1 MDKIYQLRMK
11 HAAALDELETL
22 YDNAKAF
29 DAKAAEITTLA
40 EQIKRAEKA
49 QNMARSMA
57 KPTGGPDGAD
67 DPNKFK
73 SLGDQLNAIARYY
86 AGGAQD
92 PRLVRAP
99 FGSGETDPASGGF
112 LVDIDFAN
120 TILSRAYDMG
130 EILRRVF
137 KLTISAN
144 SNGIKIPGVD
154 EQSRATGSRW
164 GGVQSYWVG
173 EGDPANQT
181 RPRFRI
187 IELDLKKLMA
197 TWVIT
202 DELLADQNALTGIA
216 NQAFSEEI
224 MFMTEDSI
232 IRGTGAGMPQGI
244 LGATATV
251 TVAAEN
257 GQAPGTFLWENAL
270 KMWANM
276 WARSRQNAVW
286 LINQEIEPQLYQLR
300 QVVGTGGQ
308 PVYLPQGGASGAPY
322 ATLLGRPVIATEYN
336 EAPGT
341 PGDVMLVDLTQ
352 YVLADKNAMQQ
363 MSSIH
368 VRFLTDEMTF
378 RLTYRLDG
386 QPIWH
391 TPLQP
396 YRGAMLRSPFVV
408 LAGR

>member
-11 HAAALDELETL
+11 HAAALDELDAV
-22 YDNAKAF
+22 YDNPRAF
-29 DAKAAEITTLA
+29 DKKAAEISALA
-40 EQIKRAEKA
+40 DQIKRAEAA
-49 QNMARSMA
+49 QNLARGLAS
-57 KPTGGPDGAD
+57 PTSNTENGSKWK
-67 DPNKFK
+67 N
-73 SLGDQLNAIARYY
+73 LGENLLAIAR
-86 AGGAQD
+86 ACNHGTVD
-92 PRLVRAP
+92 DRLIRAP
-99 FGSGETDPASGGF
+99 FGSGETDPAGGGF
-112 LVDIDFAN
+112 LVDVDFAN
-120 TILSRAYDMG
+120 TILTRAYDMG
-130 EILRRVF
+130 EISRRVF
-137 KLTISAN
+137 RLQISAN

-164 GGVQSYWVG
+164 GGVQSYWVA
-173 EGDPANQT
+173 EGDAVNST

-197 TWVIT
+197 VWYVT
-202 DELLADQNALTGIA
+202 DELMADGAALTGIA

-224 MFMTEDSI
+224 MFMIEDSI
-232 IRGTGAGMPQGI
+232 IHGTGTGMPQGI
-244 LGATATV
+244 LAANATV

-270 KMWANM
+270 KMWANA
-276 WARSRQNAVW
+276 WARSRQNMVW

-322 ATLLGRPVIATEYN
+322 ATLLGRPVIAVEYA

-341 PGDVMLVDLTQ
+341 PGDVMLVDLSQ
-352 YVLADKNAMQQ
+352 YVMADKNAMQQ

-378 RLTYRLDG
+378 RLTYRCDG

-391 TPLQP
+391 TALQP
-396 YRGAMLRSPFVV
+396 FRGSMLRSPFII